1 MTSFTKLD
9 DGTWGVRANGAT
21 PAVGDTVTVSKR
33 DGTTSTVTI
42 TEALGGG
49 RFRFSQ
55 GSAPA
60 ARKPRSSSF
69 TPTGEQA
76 QALALFRE
84 GASIAIKAGAGTGKT
99 STLTILAD
107 DADERGL
114 RGQYVAFN
122 KKIVADSTGR
132 FPASVSCDTAHSL
145 AWRAVGYQFQARLES
160 GARMKSHEIAR
171 VLGAD
176 AITVTKWDGE
186 QKTLSPEFVASLA
199 VKTVLQFCKT
209 ADLAPGPRHVPH
221 VENLDA
227 APSPDRPTSHSVNDA
242 VARAMMPVVTRA
254 WNDLTRF
261 QGALPFTKPVA
272 QAISLKLWQLSEPKI
287 NADYILFDEAQDAA
301 PVMVAVIANQTA
313 AQLVWVGD
321 DNQQIY
327 SFTGAIN
334 ALATVPA
341 DRQAYLT
348 QSFRFGPAIA
358 DLANEILATLPTI
371 MRLTGT
377 ATITSRVAALDAP
390 RAILTRTNATAIR
403 HVLAAIENDQR
414 PYLVGGGKD
423 VAAFC
428 RAAVRLQD
436 GLRVDHPEL
445 ACFGT
450 WGEVQEYVESDEQGD
465 DLRLMVKLIDE
476 FTAQAILD
484 AVNGCAKEED
494 ADVIVS
500 TAHKAKGCEWDS
512 VKVGAD
518 FPERAKMGNEER
530 RLLYVAVT
538 RARYEVDVTAV
549 EFFAAVEEVAVA

>member
-1 MTSFTKLD
+1 
-9 DGTWGVRANGAT
+9 
-21 PAVGDTVTVSKR
+21 
-33 DGTTSTVTI
+33 
-42 TEALGGG
+42 
-49 RFRFSQ
+49 
-55 GSAPA
+55 
-60 ARKPRSSSF
+60 
-69 TPTGEQA
+69 
-76 QALALFRE
+76 
-84 GASIAIKAGAGTGKT
+84 
-99 STLTILAD
+99 
-107 DADERGL
+107 
-114 RGQYVAFN
+114 
-122 KKIVADSTGR
+122 
-132 FPASVSCDTAHSL
+132 
-145 AWRAVGYQFQARLES
+145 
-160 GARMKSHEIAR
+160 
-171 VLGAD
+171 
-176 AITVTKWDGE
+176 
-186 QKTLSPEFVASLA
+186 
-199 VKTVLQFCKT
+199 
-209 ADLAPGPRHVPH
+209 
-221 VENLDA
+221 
-227 APSPDRPTSHSVNDA
+227 
-242 VARAMMPVVTRA
+242 MMPVVTRA

-261 QGALPFTKPVA
+261 QGALPFTKSVA
-272 QAISLKLWQLSEPKI
+272 QAISLKLWQLSEPTI

-403 HVLAAIENDQR
+403 HVLTAIENDQR